1 MPSRTDSVCGGHTRV
16 IPLPEL
22 LLKEVGLILKRLD
35 QRIDV
40 VVIDTCQRR
49 ANELN
54 AAVAP
59 ADVLPFA
66 ITPTAVVP
74 FGPSLASFIAKK
86 AGASDLAKLTCP
98 NCHLTFAEFQSTGL
112 LGCPADYDAFEKAL
126 VPLIERAHEGGSH
139 HVGKIPRR
147 LGTPRPVENDLVRL
161 RGELTK
167 AVSTEQY
174 EKAAT
179 LRDQIKTL
187 ETG

>member
-1 MPSRTDSVCGGHTRV
+1 MY
-16 IPLPEL
+16 
-22 LLKEVGLILKRLD
+22 
-35 QRIDV
+35 
-40 VVIDTCQRR
+40 CQRCKKQ
-49 ANELN
+49 
-54 AAVAP
+54 AATVHVTDIRKGEKVERHLCDGCA
-59 ADVLPFA
+59 VQTKV
-66 ITPTAVVP
+66 TPTAVVP